1 MDEIITW
8 PPGTSCLPALS
19 FCNFTRIR
27 DFPFNSHALGY
38 YVCHGP
44 LDRTDFWFLKNVIGH
59 RYHISANRM
68 YIRKIVG
75 REGGGRQA
83 QEEGDTRIPRADSC

>member
-1 MDEIITW
+1 MKSSHGRLEHPAFLLCRFVIL
-8 PPGTSCLPALS
+8 PGYGISL
-19 FCNFTRIR
+19 
-27 DFPFNSHALGY
+27 FNSHALGY

-68 YIRKIVG
+68 YMRKIVG
-75 REGGGRQA
+75 REGGGREA
-83 QEEGDTRIPRADSC
+83 QEEGDRRIPRADSC